1 MIPDVLPP
9 APLSQRHDLSVFRNG
24 RQPSLDDWLKTRARL
39 SEGWSART
47 YIVTPAQEPN
57 CAIGYHCLCTA
68 MIERAQLPSAK
79 LRRDMPDPL
88 PMMLIGRLAID
99 QNWQKRG
106 LGSAL
111 LVDAIRRCV
120 AASQIIG
127 ARGIIAHAID
137 NDAENFYQRHG
148 FLVTPV
154 ERLMLLP
161 METAG
166 MLIAKA

>member
-1 MIPDVLPP
+1 MPKVLPP
-9 APLSQRHDLSVFRNG
+9 APLSTHHDLGVFSNG
-24 RQPSLDDWLKTRARL
+24 RHPSLDDWLKTRARL

-47 YIVTPAQEPN
+47 YILAPTQEPN

-68 MIERAQLPSAK
+68 MIDRAQLPSAK

-99 QNWQKRG
+99 RQWHGRG

-111 LVDAIRRCV
+111 LVDAIRRCL
-120 AASQIIG
+120 AASEIIG
-127 ARGIIAHAID
+127 ARGIIGHAID
-137 NDAENFYQRHG
+137 DNASSFHQRHG
-148 FLVTPV
+148 FLITPV

-161 METAG
+161 LETART
-166 MLIAKA
+166 LLAEA